1 MDAAFVDS
9 FDRIVVEAAARLRAI
24 TDDAASTRPAPGK
37 WSPKEIVG
45 HLIDSAVNNQAR
57 FVRAQLQDDLVFSG
71 YDQDGWVRVQ
81 RYDERSWPETV
92 QAWHTFNTQI
102 VAVIGATPAQE
113 FSRPRERHNLHE
125 IGFQQLP
132 DGTPA
137 TLGFLMRDYVAH
149 IEHHLKQ
156 VLGGRSLTA
165 RPLDVRMT
173 PPAG

>member
-1 MDAAFVDS
+1 MTNDLCERLTAIVDS
-9 FDRIVVEAAARLRAI
+9 GAAELLKI
-24 TDDAASTRPAPGK
+24 PDDTASRPRGPGK
-37 WSPKEIVG
+37 WSPKQIVG
-45 HLIDSAVNNQAR
+45 HLIDSAVNNHSR
-57 FVRAQLQDDLVFSG
+57 FVRAQLQDDLVFPG

-92 QAWHTFNTQI
+92 RAWHTFNIQI
-102 VAVIGATPAQE
+102 AAVMGATPEQE

-125 IGFQQLP
+125 IGFQPLP

-156 VLGGRSLTA
+156 VLGG
-165 RPLDVRMT
+165 
-173 PPAG
+173 